1 MGGALNHPSPNGSD
15 IIRLTIGSRLELLS
29 MVHAV
34 ITQISRQFELSD
46 ETENALLI
54 AVIEAGTNAI
64 QHGNAFA
71 EDKSVVFEFQIG
83 SREIVIEVDDFGTGF
98 DPSKIDDPT
107 DASTLLN
114 PHGRG
119 LYLMRELMDD
129 VSFDVRED
137 HGTRVRLRKLRVSAT
152 S

>member
-1 MGGALNHPSPNGSD
+1 MGGASTPSPANGSD
-15 IIRLTIGSRLELLS
+15 TIRLTIGSRLEMLS

-34 ITQISRQFELSD
+34 ISQICRQFELD
-46 ETENALLI
+46 ETVENALLI

-64 QHGNAFA
+64 QHGNCFA
-71 EDKSVVFEFQIG
+71 ADKSVEFDFRVEAG
-83 SREIVIEVDDFGTGF
+83 AIVIEVDDYGTGF
-98 DPSKIDDPT
+98 DPGRVEDPT

-119 LYLMRELMDD
+119 LYLMRELMDE

-137 HGTRVRLRKLRVSAT
+137 HGTRVRLRKSFVNASR
-152 S
+152 